1 MAKAKKKKSS
11 RKTAGKP
18 TRKPAP
24 RRKSAAK
31 TRRTAKSVAVSER
44 ARLAANKRL
53 VLTMYE
59 KLIGQKDFA
68 AARRYLGDHYIQHSP
83 YAADGHDGVAAFV
96 AAFKREF
103 PNHRYDVKKVI
114 AEGDYVVLH
123 LHGQNGPNPNG
134 ESVVDFFRVANGK
147 VVEHWD
153 VIQAL
158 PETASNNNGVF

>member
-1 MAKAKKKKSS
+1 MAKAKKKKGS
-11 RKTAGKP
+11 RKKSTRRVPAKATRKT

-24 RRKSAAK
+24 RRAAP
-31 TRRTAKSVAVSER
+31 RAVSER

-68 AARRYLGDHYIQHSP
+68 AARRYLGDRYIQHSP
-83 YAADGHDGVAAFV
+83 YATDGHEGIAAFV
-96 AAFKREF
+96 ATFKRDF

-114 AEGDYVVLH
+114 AEGNYVVLH
-123 LHGQNGPNPNG
+123 LHGQNGLHPHG
-134 ESVVDFFRVANGK
+134 ESVVDFFRVEKGR

-153 VIQAL
+153 VIQAI
-158 PETASNNNGVF
+158 PETASNNNGIF